1 MIMAEAVEKI
11 SDIERRV
18 KVMVP
23 IASFQSE
30 ITQRLQQLV
39 KTARVQGFRPGKV
52 PLKIVEQQYGG
63 DVRGEVYTKAIESKF
78 GEIVQKNNLR
88 VAGMPDIQHE
98 PLGKVNSDFQF
109 TATFEIFPEFK
120 LADIKKQK
128 LTQYETAITAAD
140 VKKTIDVIVKQRAVY
155 AKVDRAAKMDDKVM
169 ALMQSAIDGKV
180 AESSGTEPIEFV
192 LGDVNRV
199 KGFDSALVGLKGGE
213 TKGFTI
219 KYPKTHEPKELAG
232 KDVEYVVMIK
242 EVQEPSLPKIDEDFA
257 KSLGVADGDLKKMNE
272 EIKQSLEQ
280 EVERRIKANL
290 KQQVFTSL
298 VESHTFDLPKA
309 LVGAEINRLGQ
320 TTYQNLQKQGMDSK
334 DIRLEPAMFEEN
346 AKIACKLRII
356 LGSIV
361 DTHTLQANPDQ
372 IKAKVEEFSSN
383 YDDSAQAIKW
393 FYEDEKRL
401 DEPRSL
407 ATEDNVVSWFT
418 DQCKKDS
425 KKIELDLVLA
435 GQFN

>member
-1 MIMAEAVEKI
+1 MAEVVEKI

-18 KVMVP
+18 KAMVP

-30 ITQRLQQLV
+30 ITQKFQQIL
-39 KTARVQGFRPGKV
+39 KTARFKGYRPGKV
-52 PLKIVEQQYGG
+52 PMKIVEQQHGG
-63 DVRGEVYTKAIESKF
+63 DVRGEVYSKAIESKF
-78 GEIVQKNNLR
+78 GEIVQTNNLR

-98 PLGKVNSDFQF
+98 PLDKVNSDFEF

-120 LADIKKQK
+120 LTDIKKQK
-128 LTQYETAITAAD
+128 LTQYGTAITPAD
-140 VKKTIDVIVKQRAVY
+140 VKKTIDVIAKQRAVY

-199 KGFDSALVGLKGGE
+199 KGFDSALIGLKGGE

-232 KDVEYVVMIK
+232 KDVEYVVTIK
-242 EVQEPSLPKIDEDFA
+242 EVQAPSLPKIDEDFA

-320 TTYQNLQKQGMDSK
+320 TTYQNLQKQGMDPK
-334 DIRLEPAMFEEN
+334 DIKLEPAMFEEN

-361 DTHTLQANPDQ
+361 DTHTLQANSDQ

-435 GQFN
+435 GQF

>member
-1 MIMAEAVEKI
+1 MAEVVEKI

-18 KVMVP
+18 KAMVP
-23 IASFQSE
+23 IASFQNE
-30 ITQRLQQLV
+30 ITQKFQQIL
-39 KTARVQGFRPGKV
+39 KTARFKGYRPGKV
-52 PLKIVEQQYGG
+52 PMKIVEQQHGG
-63 DVRGEVYTKAIESKF
+63 DVRGEVYSKAIESKF
-78 GEIVQKNNLR
+78 GEIVQTNNLR

-98 PLGKVNSDFQF
+98 PLDKVNSDFEF

-120 LADIKKQK
+120 LTDIKKQK
-128 LTQYETAITAAD
+128 LTQYETAITPAD
-140 VKKTIDVIVKQRAVY
+140 VKKTIDVIAKQRAVY

-199 KGFDSALVGLKGGE
+199 KGFDSALIGLKGGE

-232 KDVEYVVMIK
+232 KDVEYVVTIK
-242 EVQEPSLPKIDEDFA
+242 EVQAPSLPKIDEDFA

-320 TTYQNLQKQGMDSK
+320 ITYQNLQKQGMDPK
-334 DIRLEPAMFEEN
+334 DIKLEPAMFEEN

-361 DTHTLQANPDQ
+361 DTHTLQANSDQ

-435 GQFN
+435 GQF

>member
-1 MIMAEAVEKI
+1 MAEVVEKI

-18 KVMVP
+18 KAMVP
-23 IASFQSE
+23 IASFQNE
-30 ITQRLQQLV
+30 ITQKFQQIL
-39 KTARVQGFRPGKV
+39 KTARFKGYRPGKV
-52 PLKIVEQQYGG
+52 PMKIVEQQHGG
-63 DVRGEVYTKAIESKF
+63 DVRGEVYSKAIESKF
-78 GEIVQKNNLR
+78 GEIVQTNNLR

-98 PLGKVNSDFQF
+98 PLDKVNSDFEF

-120 LADIKKQK
+120 LTDIKKQK
-128 LTQYETAITAAD
+128 LTQYETAITPAD
-140 VKKTIDVIVKQRAVY
+140 VKKTIDVIAKQRAVY

-199 KGFDSALVGLKGGE
+199 KGFDSALIGLKGGE

-232 KDVEYVVMIK
+232 KDVEYVVTIK
-242 EVQEPSLPKIDEDFA
+242 EVQAPSLPKIDEDFA

-320 TTYQNLQKQGMDSK
+320 TTYQNLQKQGMDPK
-334 DIRLEPAMFEEN
+334 DIKLEPAMFEEN

-361 DTHTLQANPDQ
+361 DTHTLQANSGQ

-435 GQFN
+435 GQF

>member
-1 MIMAEAVEKI
+1 MAEVVEKI

-18 KVMVP
+18 KAMVP
-23 IASFQSE
+23 IASFQNE
-30 ITQRLQQLV
+30 ITQKFQQIL
-39 KTARVQGFRPGKV
+39 KTARFKGYRPGKV
-52 PLKIVEQQYGG
+52 PMKIVEQQHGG
-63 DVRGEVYTKAIESKF
+63 DVRGEVYSKAIESKF
-78 GEIVQKNNLR
+78 GEIVQTNNLR

-98 PLGKVNSDFQF
+98 PLDKVNSDFEF

-120 LADIKKQK
+120 LTDIKKQK
-128 LTQYETAITAAD
+128 LTQYETAITPAD
-140 VKKTIDVIVKQRAVY
+140 VKKTIDVIAKQRAVY

-199 KGFDSALVGLKGGE
+199 KGFDSALIGLKGGE

-232 KDVEYVVMIK
+232 KDVEYVVTIK
-242 EVQEPSLPKIDEDFA
+242 EVQAPSLPKIDEDFA

-320 TTYQNLQKQGMDSK
+320 TTYQNLQKQGMDPK
-334 DIRLEPAMFEEN
+334 DIKLEPAMFEEN

-356 LGSIV
+356 LGCIV
-361 DTHTLQANPDQ
+361 DTHTLQANSDQ

-435 GQFN
+435 GQF

>member
-1 MIMAEAVEKI
+1 MAEVVEKI

-18 KVMVP
+18 KAMVP

-30 ITQRLQQLV
+30 ITQKFQQIL
-39 KTARVQGFRPGKV
+39 KTARFKGYRPGKV
-52 PLKIVEQQYGG
+52 SMKIVEQQHGG
-63 DVRGEVYTKAIESKF
+63 DVRGEVYSKAIESKF
-78 GEIVQKNNLR
+78 GEIVQTNNLR

-98 PLGKVNSDFQF
+98 PLDKVNSDFEF

-120 LADIKKQK
+120 LTDIKKQK
-128 LTQYETAITAAD
+128 LTQYETAITPAD
-140 VKKTIDVIVKQRAVY
+140 VKKTIDVIAKQRAVY

-199 KGFDSALVGLKGGE
+199 KGFDSALIGLKGGE

-232 KDVEYVVMIK
+232 KDVEYVVTIK
-242 EVQEPSLPKIDEDFA
+242 EVQAPSLPKIDEDFA

-320 TTYQNLQKQGMDSK
+320 ITYQNLQKQGMDPK
-334 DIRLEPAMFEEN
+334 DIKLEPAMFEEN

-361 DTHTLQANPDQ
+361 DTHTLQATPDQ

-435 GQFN
+435 GQF

>member
-1 MIMAEAVEKI
+1 MAEAVEKI

>member
-1 MIMAEAVEKI
+1 MAEVVEKI

-18 KVMVP
+18 KAMVP
-23 IASFQSE
+23 IASFQNE
-30 ITQRLQQLV
+30 ITQKFQQIL
-39 KTARVQGFRPGKV
+39 KTARFKGYRPGKV
-52 PLKIVEQQYGG
+52 PMKIVEQQHGG
-63 DVRGEVYTKAIESKF
+63 DVRGEVYSKAIESKF
-78 GEIVQKNNLR
+78 GEIVQTNNLR

-98 PLGKVNSDFQF
+98 PLDKVNSDFEF

-120 LADIKKQK
+120 LTDIKKQK
-128 LTQYETAITAAD
+128 LTQYETAITPAD
-140 VKKTIDVIVKQRAVY
+140 VKKTIDVIAKQRAVY

-199 KGFDSALVGLKGGE
+199 KGFDSALIGLKGGE

-232 KDVEYVVMIK
+232 KDVEYVVTIK
-242 EVQEPSLPKIDEDFA
+242 EVQAPSLPKIDEDFA

-298 VESHTFDLPKA
+298 VESHTFDLPKS

-320 TTYQNLQKQGMDSK
+320 TTYQNLQKQGMDPK
-334 DIRLEPAMFEEN
+334 DIKLEPAMFEEN

-361 DTHTLQANPDQ
+361 DTHTLQANSDQ

-435 GQFN
+435 GQF

>member
-1 MIMAEAVEKI
+1 MAEVVEKI

-18 KVMVP
+18 KAMVP

-30 ITQRLQQLV
+30 ITQKFQQIL
-39 KTARVQGFRPGKV
+39 KTARFKGYRPGKV
-52 PLKIVEQQYGG
+52 PMKIVEQQHGG
-63 DVRGEVYTKAIESKF
+63 DVRGEVYSKAIESKF
-78 GEIVQKNNLR
+78 GEIVQTNNLR

-98 PLGKVNSDFQF
+98 PLDKVNSDFEF

-120 LADIKKQK
+120 LTDIKKQK
-128 LTQYETAITAAD
+128 LTQYETAITPAD
-140 VKKTIDVIVKQRAVY
+140 VKKTIDVIAKQRAVY

-199 KGFDSALVGLKGGE
+199 KGFDSALIGLKGGE

-232 KDVEYVVMIK
+232 KDVEYVVTIK
-242 EVQEPSLPKIDEDFA
+242 EVQAPSLPKIDEDFA

-320 TTYQNLQKQGMDSK
+320 TTYQNLQKQGMDPK
-334 DIRLEPAMFEEN
+334 DIKLEPAMFEEN

-356 LGSIV
+356 LGIIV
-361 DTHTLQANPDQ
+361 DTHTLQATPDQ

-435 GQFN
+435 GQF

>member
-1 MIMAEAVEKI
+1 MAEVVEKI

-18 KVMVP
+18 KAMVP

-30 ITQRLQQLV
+30 ITQKFQQIL
-39 KTARVQGFRPGKV
+39 KTARFKGYRPGKV
-52 PLKIVEQQYGG
+52 PMKIVEQQHGG
-63 DVRGEVYTKAIESKF
+63 DVRGEVYSKAIESKF
-78 GEIVQKNNLR
+78 GEIVQTNNLR

-98 PLGKVNSDFQF
+98 PLDKVNSDFEF

-120 LADIKKQK
+120 LTDIKKQK
-128 LTQYETAITAAD
+128 LTQYETAITPAD
-140 VKKTIDVIVKQRAVY
+140 VKKTIDVIAKQRAVY

-199 KGFDSALVGLKGGE
+199 KGFDSALIGLKGGE

-232 KDVEYVVMIK
+232 KDVEYVVTIK
-242 EVQEPSLPKIDEDFA
+242 EVQAPSLPKIDEDFA

-320 TTYQNLQKQGMDSK
+320 TTYQNLQKQGMDPK
-334 DIRLEPAMFEEN
+334 DIKLEPAMFEEN

-361 DTHTLQANPDQ
+361 DTHTLQATPDQ

-435 GQFN
+435 GQF

>member
-1 MIMAEAVEKI
+1 MAEVVEKI

-18 KVMVP
+18 KAMVP
-23 IASFQSE
+23 IASFQNE
-30 ITQRLQQLV
+30 ITQKFQQIL
-39 KTARVQGFRPGKV
+39 KTARFKGYRPGKV
-52 PLKIVEQQYGG
+52 PMKIVEQQHGG
-63 DVRGEVYTKAIESKF
+63 DVRGEVYSKAIESKF
-78 GEIVQKNNLR
+78 GEIVQTNNLR

-98 PLGKVNSDFQF
+98 PLDKVNSDFEF

-120 LADIKKQK
+120 LTDIKKQK
-128 LTQYETAITAAD
+128 LTQYETAITPAD
-140 VKKTIDVIVKQRAVY
+140 VKKTIDVIAKQRAVY

-199 KGFDSALVGLKGGE
+199 KGFDSALIGLKGGE

-232 KDVEYVVMIK
+232 KDVEYVVTIK
-242 EVQEPSLPKIDEDFA
+242 EVQAPSLPKIDEDFA

-320 TTYQNLQKQGMDSK
+320 TTYQNLQKQGMDPK
-334 DIRLEPAMFEEN
+334 DIKLEPAMFEEN

-361 DTHTLQANPDQ
+361 DTHTLQATPDQ

-435 GQFN
+435 GQF

>member
-1 MIMAEAVEKI
+1 MAEVVEKI

-18 KVMVP
+18 KAMVP
-23 IASFQSE
+23 IASFQNE
-30 ITQRLQQLV
+30 ITQKFQQIL
-39 KTARVQGFRPGKV
+39 KTARFKGYRPGKV
-52 PLKIVEQQYGG
+52 PMKIVEQQHGG
-63 DVRGEVYTKAIESKF
+63 DVRGEVYSKAIESKF
-78 GEIVQKNNLR
+78 GEIIQTNNLR

-98 PLGKVNSDFQF
+98 PLDKVNSDFEF

-120 LADIKKQK
+120 LTDIKKQK
-128 LTQYETAITAAD
+128 LTQYETAITPAD
-140 VKKTIDVIVKQRAVY
+140 VKKTIDVIAKQRAVY

-199 KGFDSALVGLKGGE
+199 KGFDSALIGLKGGE

-232 KDVEYVVMIK
+232 KDVEYVVTIK
-242 EVQEPSLPKIDEDFA
+242 EVQAPSLPKIDEDFA

-320 TTYQNLQKQGMDSK
+320 PLTKIFKNKVWTQK
-334 DIRLEPAMFEEN
+334 
-346 AKIACKLRII
+346 I
-356 LGSIV
+356 LS
-361 DTHTLQANPDQ
+361 
-372 IKAKVEEFSSN
+372 
-383 YDDSAQAIKW
+383 W
-393 FYEDEKRL
+393 
-401 DEPRSL
+401 SL
-407 ATEDNVVSWFT
+407 L
-418 DQCKKDS
+418 CLKKTP
-425 KKIELDLVLA
+425 K
-435 GQFN
+435 

>member
-1 MIMAEAVEKI
+1 MAEVVEKI

-18 KVMVP
+18 KAMVP

-30 ITQRLQQLV
+30 ITQKFQQIL
-39 KTARVQGFRPGKV
+39 KTARFKGYRPGKV
-52 PLKIVEQQYGG
+52 PMKIVEQQHGG
-63 DVRGEVYTKAIESKF
+63 DVRGEVYSKAIESKF
-78 GEIVQKNNLR
+78 GEIVQTNNLR

-98 PLGKVNSDFQF
+98 PLDKVNSDFEF

-120 LADIKKQK
+120 LTDIKKQK
-128 LTQYETAITAAD
+128 LTKYETAITPAD
-140 VKKTIDVIVKQRAVY
+140 VKKTIDVIAKQRAVY

-199 KGFDSALVGLKGGE
+199 KGFDSALIGLKGGE

-232 KDVEYVVMIK
+232 KDVEYVVTIK
-242 EVQEPSLPKIDEDFA
+242 EVQAPSLPKIDEDFA

-320 TTYQNLQKQGMDSK
+320 TTYQNLQKQGMDPK
-334 DIRLEPAMFEEN
+334 DIKLEPAMFEEN

-361 DTHTLQANPDQ
+361 DTHTLQATPDQ

-435 GQFN
+435 GQF

>member
-1 MIMAEAVEKI
+1 MAEVVEKI

-18 KVMVP
+18 KAMVP

-30 ITQRLQQLV
+30 ITQKFQQIL
-39 KTARVQGFRPGKV
+39 KTARFKGYRPGKV
-52 PLKIVEQQYGG
+52 PMKIVEQQHGG
-63 DVRGEVYTKAIESKF
+63 DVRGEVYSKAIESKF
-78 GEIVQKNNLR
+78 GEIVQTNNLR

-98 PLGKVNSDFQF
+98 PLDKVNSDFEF

-120 LADIKKQK
+120 LTDIKKQK
-128 LTQYETAITAAD
+128 LTQYETAITPAD
-140 VKKTIDVIVKQRAVY
+140 VKKTIDVIAKQRAVY

-199 KGFDSALVGLKGGE
+199 KGFDSALIGLKGGE

-232 KDVEYVVMIK
+232 KDVEYVVTIK
-242 EVQEPSLPKIDEDFA
+242 EVQAPSLPKIDEDFA

-280 EVERRIKANL
+280 ELERRIKANL

-320 TTYQNLQKQGMDSK
+320 ITYQNLQKQGMDPK
-334 DIRLEPAMFEEN
+334 DIKLEPAMFEEN

-361 DTHTLQANPDQ
+361 DTHTLQANSDQ

-435 GQFN
+435 GQF

>member
-1 MIMAEAVEKI
+1 MAEVVEKI

-18 KVMVP
+18 KAMVP

-30 ITQRLQQLV
+30 ITQKFQQIL
-39 KTARVQGFRPGKV
+39 KTARFKGYRPGKV
-52 PLKIVEQQYGG
+52 PMKIVEQQHGG
-63 DVRGEVYTKAIESKF
+63 DVRGEVYSKAIESKF
-78 GEIVQKNNLR
+78 GEIVQTNNLR

-98 PLGKVNSDFQF
+98 PLDKVNSDFEF

-120 LADIKKQK
+120 LTDIKKQK
-128 LTQYETAITAAD
+128 LTQYETAITPAD
-140 VKKTIDVIVKQRAVY
+140 VKKTIDVIAKQRAVY

-199 KGFDSALVGLKGGE
+199 KGFDSALIGLKGGE

-232 KDVEYVVMIK
+232 KDVEYVVTIK
-242 EVQEPSLPKIDEDFA
+242 EVQAPSLPKIDEDFA

-320 TTYQNLQKQGMDSK
+320 TTYQNLQKQGMDPK
-334 DIRLEPAMFEEN
+334 DIKLEPAMFEEN

-361 DTHTLQANPDQ
+361 DTHTLQANSDQ

-435 GQFN
+435 GQF

>member
-1 MIMAEAVEKI
+1 MAEVVEKI

-18 KVMVP
+18 KAMVP
-23 IASFQSE
+23 IASFQNE
-30 ITQRLQQLV
+30 ITQKFQQIL
-39 KTARVQGFRPGKV
+39 KTARFKGYRPGKV
-52 PLKIVEQQYGG
+52 PMKIVEQQHGG
-63 DVRGEVYTKAIESKF
+63 DVRGEVYSKAIESKF
-78 GEIVQKNNLR
+78 GEIVKTNNLR

-98 PLGKVNSDFQF
+98 PLDKVNSDFEF

-120 LADIKKQK
+120 LTDIKKQK
-128 LTQYETAITAAD
+128 LTQYETAITPAD
-140 VKKTIDVIVKQRAVY
+140 VKKTIDVIAKQRAVY
-155 AKVDRAAKMDDKVM
+155 AKVDRAAKMDYKVM

-199 KGFDSALVGLKGGE
+199 KGFDSALIGLKGGE

-232 KDVEYVVMIK
+232 KDVEYVVTIK
-242 EVQEPSLPKIDEDFA
+242 EVQAPSLPKIDEDFA

-320 TTYQNLQKQGMDSK
+320 ITYKNLQKQGMDPK
-334 DIRLEPAMFEEN
+334 DIKLEPAMFEEN

-361 DTHTLQANPDQ
+361 DTHTLQATPDQ

-435 GQFN
+435 GQF

>member
-1 MIMAEAVEKI
+1 MAEVVEKI

-18 KVMVP
+18 KAMVP

-30 ITQRLQQLV
+30 ITQKFQQIL
-39 KTARVQGFRPGKV
+39 KTARFKGYRPGKV
-52 PLKIVEQQYGG
+52 PMKIVEQQHGG
-63 DVRGEVYTKAIESKF
+63 DVRGEVYSKAIESKF
-78 GEIVQKNNLR
+78 GEIVQTNNLR

-98 PLGKVNSDFQF
+98 PLDKVNSDFEF

-120 LADIKKQK
+120 LTDIKKQK
-128 LTQYETAITAAD
+128 LTQYETAITPAD
-140 VKKTIDVIVKQRAVY
+140 VKKTIDVIAKQRAVY
-155 AKVDRAAKMDDKVM
+155 AKVDRTAKMDDKVM

-199 KGFDSALVGLKGGE
+199 KGFDSALIGLKGGE

-232 KDVEYVVMIK
+232 KDVEYVVTIK
-242 EVQEPSLPKIDEDFA
+242 EVQAPSLPKIDEDFA

-320 TTYQNLQKQGMDSK
+320 TTYQNLQKQGMDPK
-334 DIRLEPAMFEEN
+334 DIKLEPAMFEEN

-361 DTHTLQANPDQ
+361 DTHTLQATPDQ

-435 GQFN
+435 GQF